1 VEAVAQASKGNS
13 GLQMVAMGLLG
24 TVAVGGFAFP
34 QYMPMPPSDLKDLDV
49 SLGSATAAFNRHFPD
64 VDLSKLTIPKFTV
77 PNVSM
82 PNFAEIFKSF
92 TAGPR
97 S

>member
-1 VEAVAQASKGNS
+1 
-13 GLQMVAMGLLG
+13 MVAVGLLG

-34 QYMPMPPSDLKDLDV
+34 QHMPMPPSDLKDLDI
-49 SLGSATAAFNRHFPD
+49 SLETATSAFNRYFPD
-64 VDLSKLTIPKFTV
+64 VDLSNLTVPKFNA
-77 PNVSM
+77 PNFTM